1 MTALLDLHPD
11 ADADGVV
18 GVLASVHA
26 ALDGAGHLG
35 LVSGDYARA
44 VREADRAISR
54 LQALKLSLVAAADKA
69 AVAKASGMSGTGAWL
84 SQQTRT
90 TGAVAAGQ
98 VALAGALESLPA
110 TGAALREGVVS
121 PEHAAVI
128 ANATRQ
134 LPTTLDADQR
144 AVVEAGLVE
153 QAKRLDPAALRK
165 KARRALELVASR
177 EEADRHHDQVLR
189 AEEARARDK
198 TRLTLHD
205 NRDGT
210 VTGHFT
216 VPTPAGAILRKIIAQ
231 LASPRRGRL
240 GASHAQAGPAGDGL
254 DWAQRQGQAF
264 VEILEHLPTD
274 RLHGKTAATIVV
286 TLDHTQ
292 LTADLAAAGVD
303 TGDQISAG
311 EARRLACGAGI
322 LPAILNG
329 PSLPL
334 DLGRTRRF
342 FNQTHQVAL
351 AIRHSTCLA
360 EGCDRPYAWTE
371 LHHRDPWAT
380 GGRTD
385 LDKAEPLCGF
395 HHHRIHDPAYLH
407 RRHPDGSI
415 TFHLRR

>member
-1 MTALLDLHPD
+1 VTALLDLHPD

-18 GVLASVHA
+18 GVLATVHA
-26 ALDGAGHLG
+26 ALDSAGDLG
-35 LVSGDYARA
+35 LVSGDYATA

-54 LQALKLSLVAAADKA
+54 LQALKLSLVAAADRA
-69 AVAKASGMSGTGAWL
+69 AVAAASGMSGTGAWL
-84 SQQTRT
+84 SQATRT
-90 TGAVAAGQ
+90 TGAAAAGQ

-128 ANATRQ
+128 AAATRQ
-134 LPTTLDADQR
+134 LPATLDPDAR
-144 AVVEAGLVE
+144 AVVEEGLVE
-153 QAKRLDPAALRK
+153 RAKRLDPAALRK

-189 AEEARARDK
+189 EEEARARDK

-210 VTGHFT
+210 VSGHFT
-216 VPTPAGAILRKIIAQ
+216 VPTVAGAILKKVIGQ

-240 GASHAQAGPAGDGL
+240 GATQDQTGPVGDQL

-264 VEILEHLPTD
+264 VELIEHLPTD

-303 TGDQISAG
+303 TGDQLSAG

-334 DLGRTRRF
+334 DLGRTQRF
-342 FNQTHQVAL
+342 FTEAQRVSL
-351 AIRHSTCLA
+351 ATRHTTCLA
-360 EGCDRPYAWTE
+360 DGCDRPYAWTE

-395 HHHRIHDPAYLH
+395 HHHRIHDPSYLH
-407 RRHPDGSI
+407 RRHPNGTI
-415 TFHLRR
+415 TFHLRQ

>member
-11 ADADGVV
+11 AT
-18 GVLASVHA
+18 GVLGMLAGVHSL
-26 ALDGAGHLG
+26 LDDATGDE
-35 LVSGDYARA
+35 LVSGDYAHA

-54 LQALKLSLVAAADKA
+54 LQALKLALVATADKA
-69 AVAKASGMSGTGAWL
+69 SVAAGSGMSGTGAWL
-84 SQQTRT
+84 AKQTRT
-90 TGAVAAGQ
+90 TGASAAGQ
-98 VALAGALESLPA
+98 VALAGALETLPA

-121 PEHAAVI
+121 TEHAAVI
-128 ANATRQ
+128 AAATRQ
-134 LPTTLDADQR
+134 LPASLGAEDR

-153 QAKRLDPAALRK
+153 QAKRLDPVALRK

-177 EEADRHHDQVLR
+177 DEADRHHDQVLR
-189 AEEARARDK
+189 EEEARARDK

-216 VPTPAGAILRKIIAQ
+216 VPTVAGAILKKVIGQ

-240 GASHAQAGPAGDGL
+240 GASDAQAGPVGDAV

-264 VEILEHLPTD
+264 VELIEHLPTD

-292 LTADLAAAGVD
+292 LTADLAAAGLD
-303 TGDQISAG
+303 TGDQISAS

-329 PSLPL
+329 ASLPL
-334 DLGRTRRF
+334 DLGRTQRF
-342 FNQTHQVAL
+342 FTEAQRVAL
-351 AIRHSTCLA
+351 ATRHTTCLA
-360 EGCDRPYAWTE
+360 DGCDRPYAWTE
-371 LHHRDPWAT
+371 LHHREPWAT

-395 HHHRIHDPAYLH
+395 HHHRIHDPSYLH

-415 TFHLRR
+415 TFHRRT

>member
-11 ADADGVV
+11 ADAVGVV
-18 GVLASVHA
+18 GVLARVHA
-26 ALDGAGHLG
+26 ALDGAGDLG
-35 LVSGDYARA
+35 LVSGDYATA
-44 VREADRAISR
+44 VREVDRAISR
-54 LQALKLSLVAAADKA
+54 LQALKLSLVAAADRAQVA
-69 AVAKASGMSGTGAWL
+69 AGSGMTGTGAWL
-84 SQQTRT
+84 SKATRT

-110 TGAALREGVVS
+110 TGAALRDGAMS
-121 PEHAAVI
+121 AEHAAVI
-128 ANATRQ
+128 AYATDR
-134 LPTTLDADQR
+134 LPATLDPDQR

-153 QAKRLDPAALRK
+153 QATRLDPAALRK

-177 EEADRHHDQVLR
+177 EEADRHHDAVLR
-189 AEEARARDK
+189 EEEARARDK

-216 VPTPAGAILRKIIAQ
+216 VPTLAGAILKKILGQ
-231 LASPRRGRL
+231 LVSPRRGRL
-240 GASHAQAGPAGDGL
+240 GASQDQTGPVGDQL

-264 VEILEHLPTD
+264 LELIEHLPTD
-274 RLHGKTAATIVV
+274 RLHAKTAATIVV

-292 LTADLAAAGVD
+292 LTADLAAAGLD
-303 TGDQISAG
+303 TGHELSAG

-334 DLGRTRRF
+334 DLGRTQRF
-342 FNQTHQVAL
+342 FTEAQRVAL
-351 AIRHSTCLA
+351 TTRHTTCLA
-360 EGCDRPYAWTE
+360 DGCDRPYAWTE
-371 LHHRDPWAT
+371 LHHREPWAQ

-385 LDKAEPLCGF
+385 LTKAEPLCGF

-407 RRHPDGSI
+407 RRHPDGTI
-415 TFHLRR
+415 TFHRRT

>member
-11 ADADGVV
+11 AT
-18 GVLASVHA
+18 GVLGMLAGVHSL
-26 ALDGAGHLG
+26 LDDAGDVS

-44 VREADRAISR
+44 VRAADRAISR
-54 LQALKLSLVAAADKA
+54 LQALKLSLVAAADRA

-84 SQQTRT
+84 SQHTRT
-90 TGAVAAGQ
+90 TGAAAAGQ

-121 PEHAAVI
+121 AEHAVVI
-128 ANATRQ
+128 AAATRQ
-134 LPTTLDADQR
+134 LPASLDADQR

-153 QAKRLDPAALRK
+153 QAKRLDPVALRK

-177 EEADRHHDQVLR
+177 EEADRHHDHVLR
-189 AEEARARDK
+189 DEEARARDK

-210 VTGHFT
+210 VSGHFT
-216 VPTPAGAILRKIIAQ
+216 VPTVAGAILKKVLGQ

-240 GASHAQAGPAGDGL
+240 GATQDQTGPVGDQL

-264 VEILEHLPTD
+264 VELIEHLPTD

-286 TLDHTQ
+286 TLDQTQ
-292 LTADLAAAGVD
+292 LTQDLAAAGVD
-303 TGDQISAG
+303 TGDQLSAG

-334 DLGRTRRF
+334 DLGRTQRF
-342 FNQTHQVAL
+342 FTEAQRVAL
-351 AIRHSTCLA
+351 ATRHTTCLA
-360 EGCDRPYAWTE
+360 DGCDRPYAWTE

-385 LDKAEPLCGF
+385 LTKAEPPCGF
-395 HHHRIHDPAYLH
+395 HHHRIHDPSYLH
-407 RRHPDGSI
+407 RRHPDGTI

>member
-1 MTALLDLHPD
+1 ML
-11 ADADGVV
+11 
-18 GVLASVHA
+18 
-26 ALDGAGHLG
+26 ALDGAGDVS
-35 LVSGDYARA
+35 LVSGDYATA

-54 LQALKLSLVAAADKA
+54 LQALKLSLVAAADRAQVA
-69 AVAKASGMSGTGAWL
+69 AGSGMSGTGAWL
-84 SQQTRT
+84 AKQTRA
-90 TGAVAAGQ
+90 TGASAAGQ
-98 VALAGALESLPA
+98 VALAGALETLPA
-110 TGAALREGVVS
+110 TGAARAGVVC
-121 PEHAAVI
+121 PEHAVVI
-128 ANATRQ
+128 AAATRQ
-134 LPTTLDADQR
+134 LPTSLGAEDR
-144 AVVEAGLVE
+144 AAVEAGLVE
-153 QAKRLDPAALRK
+153 QATRLDPAALRK

-189 AEEARARDK
+189 EEEARARDK

-216 VPTPAGAILRKIIAQ
+216 VPTLAGAILKKVSANWSHH
-231 LASPRRGRL
+231 AEDRL
-240 GASHAQAGPAGDGL
+240 GASQDQAGPVGDQL

-264 VEILEHLPTD
+264 VELIEHLPTD
-274 RLHGKTAATIVV
+274 RLNAKTAATIVV

-292 LTADLAAAGVD
+292 LTADLAAAGLD
-303 TGDQISAG
+303 TGDQLSAS

-334 DLGRTRRF
+334 DLGRTQRF
-342 FNQTHQVAL
+342 FTEAQRVAL
-351 AIRHSTCLA
+351 TTRHSTCLA
-360 EGCDRPYAWTE
+360 DGCDRPYAWTE
-371 LHHRDPWAT
+371 LHHREPWSQ

-385 LDKAEPLCGF
+385 LTKAEPLCGF

-415 TFHLRR
+415 TFHRRT

>member
-1 MTALLDLHPD
+1 MSALLDLHPD
-11 ADADGVV
+11 AT
-18 GVLASVHA
+18 GVLGMLAGVHA
-26 ALDGAGHLG
+26 VLDEAAADSA
-35 LVSGDYARA
+35 LVSGDYATA
-44 VREADRAISR
+44 VREVDRAVAR
-54 LQALKLSLVAAADKA
+54 LQAIRLSLVAAADKA
-69 AVAKASGMSGTGAWL
+69 SVAAGSGMSGTGAWL
-84 SQQTRT
+84 SQATRT
-90 TGAVAAGQ
+90 TGAAAAGQ
-98 VALAGALESLPA
+98 VALAGALEMLPA

-121 PEHAAVI
+121 AEHAAVI
-128 ANATRQ
+128 AAATRQ
-134 LPTTLDADQR
+134 LPASLGAEDR

-153 QAKRLDPAALRK
+153 QATRLDPAALRK

-177 EEADRHHDQVLR
+177 EEADRHHDHVLR
-189 AEEARARDK
+189 DEEARARDK

-205 NRDGT
+205 NHDGT

-216 VPTPAGAILRKIIAQ
+216 VPTLAGAILKKILGQ
-231 LASPRRGRL
+231 LASPRHGRL
-240 GASHAQAGPAGDGL
+240 GATQDQTGPVGDAV

-264 VEILEHLPTD
+264 VELLQHLPTD

-292 LTADLAAAGVD
+292 LLGDLAAAGVD
-303 TGDQISAG
+303 TGDQISAS

-334 DLGRTRRF
+334 DLGRTQRF
-342 FNQTHQVAL
+342 FTEAQRVAL
-351 AIRHSTCLA
+351 ATRHTTCLA
-360 EGCDRPYAWTE
+360 DGCDRPYAWTE

-385 LDKAEPLCGF
+385 LAKAEPLCGF

-407 RRHPDGSI
+407 RRHPNGTI
-415 TFHLRR
+415 TFHRRT

>member
-11 ADADGVV
+11 ANADGVV
-18 GVLASVHA
+18 GVLASVHT
-26 ALDGAGHLG
+26 ALDSAGDVG

-44 VREADRAISR
+44 VRETDRAISR
-54 LQALKLSLVAAADKA
+54 LQAIRLSLVAAADKA

-84 SQQTRT
+84 SQATRT
-90 TGAVAAGQ
+90 TGAAAAGQ

-128 ANATRQ
+128 AAATRQ
-134 LPTTLDADQR
+134 LPTTLDAKDR

-165 KARRALELVASR
+165 KARRALDLVAAR
-177 EEADRHHDQVLR
+177 EEADRHHDAVLR
-189 AEEARARDK
+189 EEEAHARAK
-198 TRLTLHD
+198 TRLPLHD

-216 VPTPAGAILRKIIAQ
+216 VPTPAGAILRKVLQ
-231 LASPRRGRL
+231 QMTSPRRGRP
-240 GASHAQAGPAGDGL
+240 GATHAQTGPVGDAI
-254 DWAQRQGQAF
+254 DWAHRQGEAF
-264 VEILEHLPTD
+264 AELLEHLPTD
-274 RLHGKTAATIVV
+274 HLHSKTAATIVV
-286 TLDHTQ
+286 TLDQHQ

-303 TGDQISAG
+303 TGDQISAS

-342 FNQTHQVAL
+342 FTEAHQVAL
-351 AIRHSTCLA
+351 ATRHSTCLA
-360 EGCDRPYAWTE
+360 DGCDRPYAWTE
-371 LHHRDPWAT
+371 LHHQDPWAT

>member
-11 ADADGVV
+11 TDADGVV
-18 GVLASVHA
+18 AVLADVHA
-26 ALDGAGHLG
+26 ALDSAGDLG
-35 LVSGDYARA
+35 MVSGDYARA

-54 LQALKLSLVAAADKA
+54 LQAIRLSLVAAADRAEVA
-69 AVAKASGMSGTGAWL
+69 AGSGMSGTGAWL
-84 SQQTRT
+84 SKQTRT
-90 TGAVAAGQ
+90 TGAAAAGQ

-121 PEHAAVI
+121 PEHAVVI
-128 ANATRQ
+128 AAATRQ
-134 LPTTLDADQR
+134 LPTSLSAKDR
-144 AVVEAGLVE
+144 AVVEEGLVE
-153 QAKRLDPAALRK
+153 QAKRLDPVALRK
-165 KARRALELVASR
+165 KARRALELVATR
-177 EEADRHHDQVLR
+177 EAADRHHDQVLR
-189 AEEARARDK
+189 EEEARARDK

-210 VTGHFT
+210 VSGHFT
-216 VPTPAGAILRKIIAQ
+216 VPTPAGAILRKVLQ
-231 LASPRRGRL
+231 QMTSPRRGRL
-240 GASHAQAGPAGDGL
+240 GATPAQAGPVGDGF
-254 DWAQRQGQAF
+254 DWAHRQGQAF

-303 TGDQISAG
+303 TGDQISAS

-342 FNQTHQVAL
+342 FNEAHRVAL
-351 AIRHSTCLA
+351 AVRHSTCLA
-360 EGCDRPYAWTE
+360 DGCDRPYAWTE

-395 HHHRIHDPAYLH
+395 HHHRIHDPAYTH
-407 RRHPDGSI
+407 RRHPNGSI